1 MGRDNLAQEYIVTQ
15 EEREKKMKE
24 RQTDSR
30 GKVFSLRS
38 ERRYRRRE
46 RLL

>member
-1 MGRDNLAQEYIVTQ
+1 
-15 EEREKKMKE
+15 MKE

-38 ERRYRRRE
+38 EWRYRRRE
-46 RLL
+46 RDFYESDSERHSDGSDRK